1 MQAPLN
7 RRFSSKNISIAFAL
21 VWFLMGSYLLLYSG
35 IRVSNDEIYLFD
47 STESFARRGDFQL
60 NFTFNLQ
67 PNLDAQGNPDR
78 PGLYEP
84 LQPILAAPLFL
95 VSQAIPGMGMMQ
107 TVWMF
112 NILVTMITAL
122 IIYSAGLLWSYG
134 GGISALTALL
144 FGIGTLAFPY
154 SGTYFREPLATL
166 FTLIAFISAYQIGRD
181 RNASGKRWGASLC
194 FAIICI
200 ALTKVSTLVILP
212 SLAILVLPAPSR
224 LRNWLKRPTGLA
236 IVVALLVVLG
246 VVLLFTLSDVLPE
259 RFSYTYIAGRL
270 EATDWNDV
278 IESVIGYQISFG
290 RSIWLYSP
298 ILLAGLVGF
307 WINRKHGGGRF
318 LLALLLAL
326 VTLPASFGIIHHQL
340 WWSGTGW
347 GPRYLLPLVP
357 VLMLGIFPIID
368 LLRTVK
374 LSVWHVLFA
383 SLAFISVAIQL
394 IGMLVFAGDYF
405 SKLSDVGIVV
415 WEKGLWTWQWSSIRQ
430 NLILLDFQNLN
441 VAWVQAHVSTLSGV
455 LAMLAIVTLLVG
467 GIGLWFFR
475 EKVHNFSLILGVIT
489 LVFVPLTMG
498 LRLLSI
504 DDDPRYGSDD
514 TETMQMIDE
523 LDAASSADD
532 VIFIQNPE
540 IALAFMNTFNTSALV
555 FTLPDA
561 PGERHNPDVPPR
573 VVSDNLVDLT
583 SVPTAALI
591 DFEAARH
598 DTLWLVMPYGP
609 FNAFTIRPTE
619 RYMVE
624 HDYPVSEIAPSQ
636 RARAIRFYSADASP
650 ENDWQSEQA
659 YRFGDL
665 LELSDATLPD
675 GRTFSAGDVVP
686 VALMWQPLDDIDR
699 DYSISVQI
707 GDLQTIIPLVQRD
720 TTPQGQFGYTSRW
733 QLGESYIDH
742 HGLLLPDGIEFGQYC
757 LNVILYYWEDG
768 ARLNIE
774 ADDGDPVGDVLCLT
788 QITID

>member
-7 RRFSSKNISIAFAL
+7 RRFSSKSIGIAFAL

-60 NFTFNLQ
+60 NYTFNLQ

-95 VSQAIPGMGMMQ
+95 VAQAIPGMGMMQ
-107 TVWMF
+107 AVWMF
-112 NILVTMITAL
+112 NLIVTLLTAL
-122 IIYSAGLLWSYG
+122 IVYGAGLLWGYS

-154 SGTYFREPLATL
+154 SGTFFREPLATL
-166 FTLIAFISAYQIGRD
+166 FTLIAFISAYQIGRE
-181 RNASGKRWGASLC
+181 RNFSSKWWGACLC
-194 FAIICI
+194 LALICL

-212 SLAILVLPAPSR
+212 SLVILVLPSPAH
-224 LRNWLKRPTGLA
+224 LRDWLKRPAGLA
-236 IVVALLVVLG
+236 IVAALLVMIG
-246 VVLLFTLSDVLPE
+246 MVLLLMLSDVLPE
-259 RFSYTYIAGRL
+259 RFSYTYITGRL
-270 EATDWNDV
+270 EATDRNDV

-298 ILLAGLVGF
+298 LLLAGLVGF
-307 WINRKHGGGRF
+307 WINRKQGGGRF

-326 VTLPASFGIIHHQL
+326 VILPASFGIIHHQL

-383 SLAFISVAIQL
+383 GLAFISVAIQL

-405 SKLSDVGIVV
+405 SKLNDAGIIV

-430 NLILLDFQNLN
+430 NLLLLDFQNLN
-441 VAWVQAHVSTLSGV
+441 VAWMQAHVSTLSGL
-455 LAMLAIVTLLVG
+455 LAMLTTVALIGG
-467 GIGLWFFR
+467 GIGSWLFR
-475 EKVHNFSLILGVIT
+475 EKARHLPLVLGSVT
-489 LVFVPLTMG
+489 LVLVPLAMG

-523 LDAASSADD
+523 LDAAANADD

-573 VVSDNLVDLT
+573 VVSDHLVDLT
-583 SVPTAALI
+583 SVPTAVLI

-598 DTLWLVMPYGP
+598 TTLWLVMPYGP

-636 RARAIRFYSADASP
+636 RARAIRFYSADASL

-665 LELSDATLPD
+665 LELSEATLPD
-675 GRTFSAGDVVP
+675 GHTFSAGDVVP
-686 VALMWQPLDDIDR
+686 VALTWQPLDDIDR

-707 GDLQTIIPLVQRD
+707 GDLQTMIPLVQRD

-733 QLGESYIDH
+733 QPGEIYNDH
-742 HGLLLPDGIEFGQYC
+742 HGLLLPETIESGQYC
-757 LNVILYYWEDG
+757 LNIILYYWEDG

-788 QITID
+788 QITVD